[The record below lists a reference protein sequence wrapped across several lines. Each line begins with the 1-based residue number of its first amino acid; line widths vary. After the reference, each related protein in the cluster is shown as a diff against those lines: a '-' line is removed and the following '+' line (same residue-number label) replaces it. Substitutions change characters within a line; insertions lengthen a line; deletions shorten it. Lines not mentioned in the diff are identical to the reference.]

1 MRRFSV
7 IALLAAG
14 LIATGCTPVMQAS
27 LDTAGIALRKPAPL
41 EFTRAQAARL
51 PYALLR
57 MDSGR
62 YGSAVMILGRTVD
75 GELFWAASSGQVLVE
90 RDGLVRRLTGFPVTL
105 EGTRF
110 VGADPFAA
118 GLHRLAAG
126 TKAHRIIDWMPGHR
140 YGIELDCEFSV
151 EGTEN
156 IEILGDTFHTLHV
169 VERLRA
175 KNMDFAA
182 TNHYWVDPTRGA
194 ILKSEQQLTPDLR
207 VTLTALRPWRREGA

>member
-7 IALLAAG
+7 IALFAAG
-14 LIATGCTPVMQAS
+14 LTAAGCTPVMQAS
-27 LDTAGIALRKPAPL
+27 LDTAGAALRKPAPL
-41 EFTRAQAARL
+41 EFTRAQADRL

-57 MDSGR
+57 MDSTR
-62 YGSAVMILGRTVD
+62 YGSAVMILGRAVD

-110 VGADPFAA
+110 VGADPFAT
-118 GLHRLAAG
+118 GLHRLSGRTTAR
-126 TKAHRIIDWMPGHR
+126 RIVDWMPGYR
-140 YGIELDCEFSV
+140 YGIELDSEFAV
-151 EGTEN
+151 DGTERV
-156 IEILGDTFHTLHV
+156 EILGDSFETLHV

-175 KNMDFAA
+175 RNLDFAA
-182 TNHYWVDPTRGA
+182 TNHYWVDPARGT

-207 VTLTALRPWRREGA
+207 VTLTALRPWRPEGA